1 MIEKWLE
8 FKAISF
14 FLGIYIMI
22 GVIAVI
28 GTVVLTAWIYKKMCE
43 HRKKR
48 LERMYKKFKEEK
60 TIDEG
65 DSAELPE

>member
-28 GTVVLTAWIYKKMCE
+28 GTVVLTVWIYKKMCE

-48 LERMYKKFKEEK
+48 LDRMYKKFEEEK
-60 TIDEG
+60 TIDKG

>member
-22 GVIAVI
+22 GVIAVT
-28 GTVVLTAWIYKKMCE
+28 GTVVFTAWIYKKMCE
-43 HRKKR
+43 RRKKR
-48 LERMYKKFKEEK
+48 L
-60 TIDEG
+60 D
-65 DSAELPE
+65 

>member
-8 FKAISF
+8 FKEISYF
-14 FLGIYIMI
+14 VGIYITL
-22 GVIAVI
+22 GVISVI
-28 GTVVLTAWIYKKMCE
+28 GTVVITAWIYKKMCE

-48 LERMYKKFKEEK
+48 LDRMYKKFEEEK

>member
-8 FKAISF
+8 FRAISYF
-14 FLGIYIMI
+14 TEIYITL
-22 GVIAVI
+22 GVFAVI
-28 GTVVLTAWIYKKMCE
+28 GTVVLTVWIYKKMCE

-48 LERMYKKFKEEK
+48 LDRMYKKFEEEK
-60 TIDEG
+60 TIDKG